1 MKGGTVTLFLMFSM
15 SNSTCPPF
23 PNGSRKF
30 RLSSVS
36 TFKRSRTLFPVLTFT
51 FWNCLVWLIV
61 TALMVLK
68 KPVRAQVF
76 VVQNSSSFRG
86 LLGSKSEWKEGYQS
100 KASVEGPTPFNILP
114 PIWLPILRCQT
125 YPQMIVLL
133 LEGDKVRGATNFVNT
148 KVRFKNSSERD
159 IRKPSNWAKCVIK

>member
-15 SNSTCPPF
+15 SNSTCSPF

-114 PIWLPILRCQT
+114 PIWLSNLSADDLAALGRGQGTRCNEFCKHKSPLQKIL
-125 YPQMIVLL
+125 
-133 LEGDKVRGATNFVNT
+133 
-148 KVRFKNSSERD
+148 
-159 IRKPSNWAKCVIK
+159 WAGYSKAF